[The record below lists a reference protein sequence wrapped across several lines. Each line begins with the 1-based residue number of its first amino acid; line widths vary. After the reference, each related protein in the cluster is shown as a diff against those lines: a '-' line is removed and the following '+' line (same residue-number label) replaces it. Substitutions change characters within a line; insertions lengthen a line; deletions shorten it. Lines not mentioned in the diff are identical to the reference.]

1 MLNDQEYALISR
13 KILKLIGID
22 LSFYKSQ
29 QMRRRLQ
36 GLANSQAGSVAE
48 YCALV
53 ERDEAALTKLKNFL
67 TINVTEFF
75 RDAEQ
80 FNLLKTEVLPE
91 LLKQKSHISVWSA
104 GCSHG
109 GEPYSVAITLKEI
122 TGDPRHRIVATD
134 VDDQIVDKAKKGG
147 PYTDADMANV
157 GPRLILKYFRKEPDG
172 YYIVDEIKRMV
183 GFKRQDLLRGGFDRG
198 FDMIMCRNVVIYFS
212 DEAKKKL
219 YKGFH
224 DSLNPNGVLFIGA
237 TETLLEAKEV
247 GLERLHNCFYQ
258 KKIEE
263 KRPAGQG
270 NAARVQS

>member
-22 LSFYKSQ
+22 LSHYKGQ

-36 GLANSQAGSVAE
+36 GLANSQADSIAA

-53 ERDEAALTKLKNFL
+53 ERDEAALAKLKNFL

-80 FNLLKTEVLPE
+80 FNLLKTKVLPE
-91 LLKQKSHISVWSA
+91 LLNHKSHLSIWSA

-122 TGDPRHRIVATD
+122 TGDARHRIVATD
-134 VDDQIVDKAKKGG
+134 IDEKIVDKAKKGG
-147 PYTDADMANV
+147 PYTEADLANV
-157 GPRLILKYFRKEPDG
+157 GPRLILKYFEKEPDG
-172 YYIVDEIKRMV
+172 FYIVDEIRRMV
-183 GFKRQDLLRGGFDRG
+183 DFKHQDLLKGRFDSG

-219 YKGFH
+219 YKGFN
-224 DSLNPNGVLFIGA
+224 DALNANGVLFIGA
-237 TETLLEAKEV
+237 TETLLEAREV
-247 GLERLHNCFYQ
+247 GMERLHNCFY
-258 KKIEE
+258 KKIIEE
-263 KRPAGQG
+263 RSRL
-270 NAARVQS
+270 RV